1 MLTAQNHA
9 TTIIINA
16 LFPFKGWGK
25 MASVDIYI
33 AKANQSPLPPTHQDS
48 FSSKSG
54 GGGGGVSL
62 SNSSYCN
69 LWGDAILDF
78 CKHELLTLP
87 SFRIWFLPLQCL
99 DIKSLEIISRP
110 TETKDICSGIKAC
123 SLLCQTAAAA
133 TCFVVNTVGQLCFS
147 GFLFSTQR
155 NKHSLGS

>member
-1 MLTAQNHA
+1 MGQNGISGH
-9 TTIIINA
+9 IHS
-16 LFPFKGWGK
+16 KG
-25 MASVDIYI
+25 
-33 AKANQSPLPPTHQDS
+33 QSKP
-48 FSSKSG
+48 SSPNTPRLLQQQVG